1 MWLRGVASDE
11 IGKISKV
18 QVVKDFVNCMNE
30 SELYPPS
37 KEETMDIFNQGSNIM
52 AFFFFSGKNLAAEYM
67 RDWR

>member
-1 MWLRGVASDE
+1 M
-11 IGKISKV
+11 
-18 QVVKDFVNCMNE
+18 KDFVNCMNE
-30 SELYPPS
+30 SELYPPG